1 MPVYASLLSNVPVP
15 EQNWQTK
22 PNAPAIA
29 SVKVGE
35 VCDSGYSQP
44 NVVQDDS
51 SKTIFGKWVDNLRQK
66 LVQKRMQK
74 LESIPEDKRTP
85 AQQAEY
91 EANQKSLNCVV

>member
-15 EQNWQTK
+15 EQNWHTK
-22 PNAPAIA
+22 SNAPAIA
-29 SVKVGE
+29 SIKVGE
-35 VCDSGYSQP
+35 VCQSGPSQT
-44 NVVQDDS
+44 NVMQNDS
-51 SKTIFGKWVDNLRQK
+51 SKTFFGKWINNLRQK